1 MDLYF
6 EILAGLVFGGQFVR
20 REILQA
26 PPYPHLYLGKFS
38 SPQATHGAD
47 SL

>member
-26 PPYPHLYLGKFS
+26 PPYPPFVLREILRPPGNPWS
-38 SPQATHGAD
+38 
-47 SL
+47 